1 MRILVTGGSGFIGSH
16 LCERLIEEG
25 HLVTAIDDFSTGRK
39 SNLSSLAQTKNFT
52 FVQGTAAGSREFT
65 FTNTTDE
72 KGSATTYAWDF
83 GVSTST
89 TDTSSAKNPVY
100 TYTANGTYTVRLIA
114 SNEFLADTI
123 TKTVTVQAVS
133 VIDAASTLNKVNV
146 FPNPA
151 NDNVTVSFNLVNA
164 NLVKIELID
173 LTGKTI
179 RVTDS
184 MKLNSGL
191 NEISLNVADVKQG
204 VYFVKLST
212 EEVTKTT
219 RLVIVK

>member
-1 MRILVTGGSGFIGSH
+1 M
-16 LCERLIEEG
+16 
-25 HLVTAIDDFSTGRK
+25 
-39 SNLSSLAQTKNFT
+39 
-52 FVQGTAAGSREFT
+52 
-65 FTNTTDE
+65 
-72 KGSATTYAWDF
+72 
-83 GVSTST
+83 
-89 TDTSSAKNPVY
+89 
-100 TYTANGTYTVRLIA
+100 
-114 SNEFLADTI
+114 
-123 TKTVTVQAVS
+123 QAVS
-133 VIDAASTLNKVNV
+133 VSEAANTLNKVSV

-151 NDNVTVSFNLVNA
+151 NDNVTVSFNLFNA

-179 RVTDS
+179 RITDS

-191 NEISLNVADVKQG
+191 NEITLNVADVKQG

>member
-1 MRILVTGGSGFIGSH
+1 
-16 LCERLIEEG
+16 
-25 HLVTAIDDFSTGRK
+25 
-39 SNLSSLAQTKNFT
+39 
-52 FVQGTAAGSREFT
+52 
-65 FTNTTDE
+65 
-72 KGSATTYAWDF
+72 
-83 GVSTST
+83 
-89 TDTSSAKNPVY
+89 
-100 TYTANGTYTVRLIA
+100 
-114 SNEFLADTI
+114 
-123 TKTVTVQAVS
+123 VQAVS